1 MSRTHY
7 TMSEGA
13 FDGGTTLLDVV
24 ENRVANERYFR
35 PDWSPKGKTT
45 KQIAEELWPDDLA
58 TGYNDLEFPAEWV
71 HQKLDRVLCRDLA
84 YHIQVLEAVSQAL
97 PRDRGQHYALLNHA
111 RDILA
116 TGIESTQQE
125 MRRWVR
131 ARWSNLLEEQ
141 PMVHA
146 KVWLNGVLD
155 EEPHNDPPI
164 EGLRELAR
172 EKVLSRREAQRL
184 INELAKHV
192 EED

>member
-24 ENRVANERYFR
+24 ENCVANEHHFR

-45 KQIAEELWPDDLA
+45 EQIAEELWPDDLVQSNPTRVA
-58 TGYNDLEFPAEWV
+58 AEDV
-71 HQKLDRVLCRDLA
+71 HKALDRVLCRDLA

-97 PRDRGQHYALLNHA
+97 PRDRGQHFALLNHA
-111 RDILA
+111 RAVLVV
-116 TGIESTQQE
+116 GSESTQQE